1 MNLKIPGFG
10 PLVLQHLVLDY
21 NGTLAVDGVLLS
33 GIEEALQNLSSQI
46 DIHVL
51 TADTYGSVAEQLH
64 NVPCKV
70 VTIALDNQD
79 REKAVYVE
87 NIGATH
93 CLAVG
98 NGRNDH
104 LMLEKAGLGIAL
116 LQEEGLAT
124 RSLVAADIV
133 CASIFD
139 VFAYFKV
146 PNRLVAT
153 LRN

>member
-1 MNLKIPGFG
+1 MNFKIPGFG
-10 PLVLQHLVLDY
+10 SLALQHLVLDY
-21 NGTLAVDGVLLS
+21 NGTLAVDGALLS
-33 GIEEALQNLSSQI
+33 GVEEALQNLSSQI

-51 TADTYGSVAEQLH
+51 TADTYGSVAQQLQH
-64 NVPCKV
+64 VSCKV
-70 VTIALDNQD
+70 VTIALENQD
-79 REKAVYVE
+79 EAKATYLE

-124 RSLVAADIV
+124 RSLLAADIV

-139 VFAYFKV
+139 VFSYFKV